1 MYLFLKN
8 QNKML
13 NLKLNRLTSAF
24 SILLM
29 LGMYNDNMAQS
40 HIKGIVTE
48 TSGTPLGCAN
58 ILLLNAKDSAFI
70 KGEIAEDD
78 RK

>member
-1 MYLFLKN
+1 
-8 QNKML
+8 
-13 NLKLNRLTSAF
+13 
-24 SILLM
+24 M